1 MMRRFSVLGLAF
13 LVALIGS
20 PAFAQFTLKVGVA
33 DTGKAIRESIWGK
46 KIVQT
51 LEAEVEAWKEKG
63 AKLDKEVLALE
74 EKLAEQRS
82 SLADAEEEKRIEN
95 EIGVKRLERQAFIQE
110 GNTLLAQKRQQLVD
124 PISSEIK
131 RLIRKLATEEGYDM
145 ILEKQVTIENY
156 TIQPFLYLNPELD
169 ITSRVIVMLDEV
181 YRERTRDTAEQS
193 EEEEK
198 TDEPAPEEGQ

>member
-1 MMRRFSVLGLAF
+1 MIRRFSVLGLAF
-13 LVALIGS
+13 LVVFVSS
-20 PAFAQFTLKVGVA
+20 PAFAQFTLKVGVV

-46 KIVQT
+46 KIIQA
-51 LEAEVEAWKEKG
+51 LEAEVEVWKEEG

-74 EKLAEQRS
+74 EKLAKQRS
-82 SLADAEEEKRIEN
+82 SLGDAEEEKR
-95 EIGVKRLERQAFIQE
+95 LERQTFIQE

-131 RLIRKLATEEGYDM
+131 RLIRKLATEEDYDM

-169 ITSRVIVMLDEV
+169 ITSRIIVMLDEV
-181 YRERTRDTAEQS
+181 YRERTSDKAEQAG
-193 EEEEK
+193 EEEK
-198 TDEPAPEEGQ
+198 TDKPAPE

>member
-1 MMRRFSVLGLAF
+1 MIRRFSVLGLAF
-13 LVALIGS
+13 LVVFVSS
-20 PAFAQFTLKVGVA
+20 PAFAQFTLKVGVV

-46 KIVQT
+46 KIIQA
-51 LEAEVEAWKEKG
+51 LEAEVEVWKEEG

-74 EKLAEQRS
+74 EKLAKQRS
-82 SLADAEEEKRIEN
+82 SLGDAEEEKRLEN
-95 EIGVKRLERQAFIQE
+95 EIGVKRLERQTFIQE

-131 RLIRKLATEEGYDM
+131 RLIRKLATEEDYDM

-169 ITSRVIVMLDEV
+169 ITSRIIVMLDEV
-181 YRERTRDTAEQS
+181 YRERTSDKAEQAG
-193 EEEEK
+193 EEEK
-198 TDEPAPEEGQ
+198 TDKPAPE